1 MSHLLCPISR
11 QPVQFCESAACLFF
25 FLFFYCLFFIFIFS
39 FGWEGVAC
47 IQKRAIWGV
56 GTVCLCMNA
65 FESNL
70 FKKKGFSERTSL
82 QKMTNGVNQS
92 SD

>member
-25 FLFFYCLFFIFIFS
+25 SWGFFLFDFDFDFFFLWWGGCCLCS
-39 FGWEGVAC
+39 E
-47 IQKRAIWGV
+47 KSYMGV

-70 FKKKGFSERTSL
+70 FKKGFSERTSL
-82 QKMTNGVNQS
+82 YRR
-92 SD
+92 